1 VDFPC
6 LVIKAISVI
15 KNIIICFFNKKN
27 KITIIILYQQP
38 LFLFYVGNSLF
49 KDIAIVLNVGF
60 KILFFF

>member
-6 LVIKAISVI
+6 LVIKAIISVI

-27 KITIIILYQQP
+27 KITIILYQQP

-60 KILFFF
+60 KILFF